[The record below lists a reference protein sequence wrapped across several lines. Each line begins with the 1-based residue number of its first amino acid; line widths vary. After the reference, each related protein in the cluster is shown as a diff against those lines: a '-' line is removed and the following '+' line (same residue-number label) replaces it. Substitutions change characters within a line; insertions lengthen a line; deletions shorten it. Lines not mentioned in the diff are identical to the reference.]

1 MKKGRPTN
9 PNSLRET
16 AKSLTL
22 DLGFKVEVGMVRTWI
37 AKGYDLDNIENLK
50 RSIKN
55 QERQPPAMKQAKK
68 LAAKKKKAEE
78 QKPPEPPPLSPD
90 IVEEELAKLQKDLL
104 VAEDYDEARTIKTK
118 ISGVRE
124 VLKELREQKNY
135 IRITDAIEAASMAA
149 VASKAAWESLEDE
162 LPPQLE
168 GLSAAQMKVKLRA
181 FAQLK
186 ARELSEIFSV

>member
-1 MKKGRPTN
+1 MAGKPQ
-9 PNSLRET
+9 PNSEAAQAAR
-16 AKSLTL
+16 LT
-22 DLGFKVEVGMVRTWI
+22 DKLGFEVSRKMLKCWI
-37 AKGYDLDNIENLK
+37 AKGYDLGNIASLQ

-68 LAAKKKKAEE
+68 LAAKKKKAEG
-78 QKPPEPPPLSPD
+78 QKPPETPLNPD
-90 IVEEELAKLQKDLL
+90 IVEEELATLQKKLL
-104 VAEDYDEARTIKTK
+104 AAEDYDEARTIKTK

-135 IRITDAIEAASMAA
+135 IRITDAIEAASLAA
-149 VASKAAWESLEDE
+149 VASKSAWESIEDE

>member
-1 MKKGRPTN
+1 MAGKPQ
-9 PNSLRET
+9 PNSESAQAAR
-16 AKSLTL
+16 LT
-22 DLGFKVEVGMVRTWI
+22 DKLGFEVSRKMLKCWI
-37 AKGYDLDNIENLK
+37 AKGYDLGNIASLK

-68 LAAKKKKAEE
+68 LTAKKKKAEE
-78 QKPPEPPPLSPD
+78 AKPPEPPPLNPD
-90 IVEEELAKLQKDLL
+90 DVEGELAKLQKDLL

-186 ARELSEIFSV
+186 SRELSEIFSV